1 MGGSQSRDASQSQ
14 QQPSGFGVRMTP
26 AVLEKAGVAQ
36 NVEPS
41 GGGNEMLQQA
51 FQQGAEYAAQQIA
64 QQQAEMAN
72 LSVAGQA
79 AAQHEA
85 NEEYQRK
92 LSARIEELQKREY
105 RAPVKPLQ
113 CKEER
118 EAALACYKS
127 TKGKTPGEVYF
138 ACQQAADDLDKCAA
152 LVREAAM
159 SKIVKG
165 ALLTKAEE

>member
-1 MGGSQSRDASQSQ
+1 MWSRAAGATRCSSRRFSRA
-14 QQPSGFGVRMTP
+14 PSTP
-26 AVLEKAGVAQ
+26 R
-36 NVEPS
+36 
-41 GGGNEMLQQA
+41 
-51 FQQGAEYAAQQIA
+51 QQIA

-165 ALLTKAEE
+165 ALTKAGLRAVREMRGCYYDVFIEFIGAGKRRRRRG

>member
-1 MGGSQSRDASQSQ
+1 
-14 QQPSGFGVRMTP
+14 
-26 AVLEKAGVAQ
+26 
-36 NVEPS
+36 
-41 GGGNEMLQQA
+41 MLQQA

-165 ALLTKAEE
+165 ALTKAAEE